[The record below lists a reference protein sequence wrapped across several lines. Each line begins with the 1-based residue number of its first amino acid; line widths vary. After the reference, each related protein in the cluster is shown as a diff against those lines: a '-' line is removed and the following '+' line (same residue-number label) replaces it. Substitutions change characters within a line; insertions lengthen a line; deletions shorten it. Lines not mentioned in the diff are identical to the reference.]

1 MKKVRFIAL
10 LAIMLLVTV
19 SAQATDFPEEPAL
32 QGNDTAITV
41 PEVTPD
47 TSTVMSEQQT
57 DTAETK
63 TTTQEQQTAALDGN
77 TGAPGH
83 EAASEVSEASEEGS
97 ARQAVANA
105 ASAVADTTDTAS
117 MVCGAVGPAGGLAAV
132 PCIAAQGV
140 NLIANGISWLFSR

>member
-47 TSTVMSEQQT
+47 TSAAASEQQT
-57 DTAETK
+57 DTAETE
-63 TTTQEQQTAALDGN
+63 TMAHEQQTVTIDGN
-77 TGAPGH
+77 TVAPV
-83 EAASEVSEASEEGS
+83 ETVSEVSEASEGS

-105 ASAVADTTDTAS
+105 ASAVANTTNTAS
-117 MVCGAVGPAGGLAAV
+117 MVCGATGPAGGLAAV
-132 PCIAAQGV
+132 PCIAVQGV